1 MKKIVF
7 IISILVLLTILLFL
21 GFKLIFNNKE
31 NNELDYTTIKE
42 NIISSYQVYVISTE
56 NNLSEEQKYCVYK
69 DLLNNKYEK
78 EFCLDVTGSF
88 FKQLWFKNYLYIY
101 DSTGLFYGYDLNN
114 SERLEPAKSINWIEK
129 VYGYDNSYFYIYTS
143 NPNTNEENYY
153 QLSFDLQ
160 EINEL
165 EKAPS
170 TKNLKKF
177 FT

>member
-7 IISILVLLTILLFL
+7 IISVLVLLTILLFL

-78 EFCLDVTGSF
+78 EFCLDVTGF
-88 FKQLWFKNYLYIY
+88 IF
-101 DSTGLFYGYDLNN
+101 
-114 SERLEPAKSINWIEK
+114 
-129 VYGYDNSYFYIYTS
+129 
-143 NPNTNEENYY
+143 
-153 QLSFDLQ
+153 
-160 EINEL
+160 
-165 EKAPS
+165 
-170 TKNLKKF
+170 
-177 FT
+177 